1 MGNTLYNISQVLG
14 ITIIHSVW
22 QGLLIYFML
31 RIALLFSARLTSS
44 AKYLLAVSSLLAIT
58 IWFVYTLI
66 NEIYFYN
73 WLAEE
78 KQTLAIV
85 AMAPHI
91 IQGHDMISDQ
101 GMRYYYSIERY
112 LPWVTALYISGLLFN
127 TVKLLVDRRKIGIIR
142 HTMSIEIALQRKV
155 NLFTGMLDI
164 EHRVKVGLTKLVD
177 VPCMVGYLKPVILLP
192 LTLSTYLGAEEIEA
206 ILLHELAHIKR
217 NDYLV
222 NLLQQVIT
230 TLLFFNPCAQL
241 INRIINDEREN
252 CCDDLVVQS
261 ASNPVVYA
269 KALLKLEQTRE
280 NNMRMAMSA
289 TGKKYHLLNR
299 IERIMKTKESKI
311 NLYHPLIALLLLVG
325 SIGSIAW
332 LNPKIN
338 IKKSAEKT
346 NVPTLA
352 VITAKLA
359 NLNNFTRTPDKKLL
373 HRRFTL
379 VSDSN
384 KFKAIADTLK
394 HKKIK
399 IIVEDEQGNK
409 KEYNSV
415 DQLPASDKKE
425 FLDQNYY
432 PDTAFASI
440 NKYYASPEWKKQ
452 MEDMSKQFN
461 SPQWR
466 KQLQEMAQQ
475 SAKLSTQLNNPEWKK
490 QAADMKKMGE
500 DMNRQFNSPE
510 WKKQM
515 EDMNRDMKKQFDNP
529 EWKEQ
534 MRKMG
539 EDIKKQFNSPEWKKK
554 QAAEMKKMGEDMR
567 KQFNSPAWKK
577 QMEDMKKQFKMDK
590 KTFKFKYSDSLDMP
604 KVPELPAVPELPEP
618 PKAPENL

>member
-1 MGNTLYNISQVLG
+1 MENTLYNISQVLG
-14 ITIIHSVW
+14 ITIIHSLW
-22 QGLLIYFML
+22 QGLLIYFVL

-58 IWFVYTLI
+58 GWFIYTLI

-73 WLAEE
+73 WLAGNTP
-78 KQTLAIV
+78 TLGV
-85 AMAPHI
+85 AALAPHVAQVSNQI
-91 IQGHDMISDQ
+91 YDQ
-101 GMRYYYSIERY
+101 GLRYYYSIEKY
-112 LPWVTALYISGLLFN
+112 LPCVTALYVAGLLFN
-127 TVKLLVDRRKIGIIR
+127 TVKLLLDRRKIGIIR
-142 HTMSIEIALQRKV
+142 QTMSIDMGLQRKV
-155 NLFTGMLDI
+155 NLFTGMLNI
-164 EHRVKVGLTKLVD
+164 EQRVKIGLTKLVD
-177 VPCMVGYLKPVILLP
+177 VPCMVGYFKPIILLP

-261 ASNPVVYA
+261 APNPVVYA

-289 TGKKYHLLNR
+289 TGNKYHLLNR

-325 SIGSIAW
+325 SISSIAW

-338 IKKSAEKT
+338 TKKSSEKT
-346 NVPTLA
+346 KASTLP
-352 VITAKLA
+352 VITAKLE
-359 NLNNFTRTPDKKLL
+359 NLNNLNGTPDKKPV
-373 HRRFTL
+373 HNRFTL
-379 VSDSN
+379 LNDSN
-384 KFKAIADTLK
+384 KFKAVADTLK

-425 FLDQNYY
+425 FLDQNYS

-452 MEDMSKQFN
+452 MADMNKQFN
-461 SPQWR
+461 SPEWR

-604 KVPELPAVPELPEP
+604 KVPELPAVPELTEP